1 MPPLTSLTPPT
12 LPTVN
17 LAPKTESQQVEADA
31 AALRAD
37 LDLLQQML
45 GETLV
50 RQVGPHLLALV
61 EEVRGLAASFR
72 ESPDPAT
79 ARRLDEVLAGLD
91 LDTTSALVRAFTAYF
106 HLANV
111 VEQVHRIDLLSGA
124 ARRGWLEGAVDRIRS
139 AAVPAS
145 EVEDVVRR
153 LELRPVLTAH
163 PTEAVSWSILSK
175 LAAIAGLLEQ
185 RRDPRVH
192 AGEVAEIDQR
202 IREIIE
208 LLWLTDEL
216 RRERPKPVDEAR
228 QAIYYLLAL
237 FDVVGDLCGPV
248 DRQLARLG
256 VVPVPTAA
264 PIRFGTWAG
273 GDRDGN
279 PNVTPGVTLEVLAL
293 QHDWGLSR
301 LVTAVEELGR
311 ELSVSTSVVAVS
323 PALEDSLGAD
333 AAALPQVQARYGGP
347 DTAEPYRLKCRFIG
361 RRLANTRE
369 RLLQGTEHVP
379 GRDYRGPGDLLDE
392 LVLMSDSLTAHGG
405 ELIAAGVLD
414 RLIRRVAA
422 FGFGMAVLDLREHAA
437 RHHEAV
443 AELPGFSPSYAAL
456 DRPSRTALL
465 SAALADPTPRTGPE
479 SAATGDGPLAVLTAA
494 SAALDRFGDGV
505 IESYIVSETE
515 GADDILAAVVL
526 GREAGL
532 IDPAAGR
539 ARLGLVPLFETL
551 DGIRAAGDTL
561 EALLSDPAYRRVVSL
576 RGDLQEVML
585 GYSDSSKL
593 AGITTGQW
601 ELQRAARRLHDCAAR
616 HGVRLRIFYGRGG
629 TIGRG
634 GGPTGDAILAQP
646 FGTIDAGIKVTEQGE
661 VISDKYALPGLA
673 RSNLEI
679 ALAATLEGSL
689 LHRRPRHDRET
700 LQRWTAAM
708 DAISVAAFT
717 AYRSLVE
724 DPGLMEYFLACAP
737 VAELEALQLG
747 SRPAR
752 RPGWERRGLE
762 SLRAI
767 PWVFGWTQTRQVVP
781 GWYGVGSGLAA
792 ARGEGRE
799 RELAEMY
806 REWRFFRTFISN
818 VEMTLAKTDLDVAAR
833 YVERLVP
840 PALWP
845 IFEQIS
851 AEFRRTVHAVLDLTG
866 GPGLLEANRTLKQTL
881 EVRDTYLAPIH
892 LIQVSLLARRRANPG
907 DPALERAL
915 LLTLNGIATGL
926 RNTG

>member
-1 MPPLTSLTPPT
+1 M
-12 LPTVN
+12 
-17 LAPKTESQQVEADA
+17 EADA

-37 LDLLQQML
+37 LDYLQQML

-72 ESPDPAT
+72 ERPDPAT

-91 LDTTSALVRAFTAYF
+91 LDTTIALVRAFTAYF

-111 VEQVHRIDLLSGA
+111 VEQVHRVDLLSGVT
-124 ARRGWLEGAVDRIRS
+124 RRGWLEAAVDRICS
-139 AAVPAS
+139 AAAPAS

-153 LELRPVLTAH
+153 LEVRPVLTAH
-163 PTEAVSWSILSK
+163 PTEAVGWSILSK
-175 LAAIAGLLEQ
+175 LSAIAGLLEE
-185 RRDPRVH
+185 RRDPRAT
-192 AGEVAEIDQR
+192 AGDGAEIDRR
-202 IREIIE
+202 ISETIE
-208 LLWLTDEL
+208 LMWQTDEL
-216 RRERPKPVDEAR
+216 RRARPTPVDEAR
-228 QAIYYLLAL
+228 QAIYYLLSL
-237 FDVVGDLCGPV
+237 FDVVGDLCGSV

-256 VVPVPTAA
+256 FVPAPTAA

-279 PNVTPGVTLEVLAL
+279 PSVTPGVTLEVLAL

-301 LVTAVEELGR
+301 LITAVEELGT
-311 ELSVSTSVVAVS
+311 ELSVSTTVVAVS
-323 PALEDSLGAD
+323 PALESSLQAD
-333 AAALPQVQARYGGP
+333 AVALPDVQSRYGKL
-347 DTAEPYRLKCRFIG
+347 DAAEPYRLKCRFIG
-361 RRLANTRE
+361 RRLANTRD
-369 RLLQGTEHVP
+369 RLLQGTEHLP
-379 GRDYRGPGDLLDE
+379 GRDYQGSGDLLDE
-392 LVLMSDSLTAHGG
+392 LVLMRDSLAAHGG
-405 ELIAAGVLD
+405 ELIASGVLD

-422 FGFGMAVLDLREHAA
+422 FGFGMAVLDLREHAG

-443 AELPGFSPSYAAL
+443 AGLSGFPPSYTAL
-456 DRPSRTALL
+456 DRPSRTGLL
-465 SAALADPTPRTGPE
+465 AAVLAEPAPRPGAGAP
-479 SAATGDGPLAVLTAA
+479 ATGDGPLAVLTAA
-494 SAALDRFGDGV
+494 AAALDRFGDGV

-515 GADDILAAVVL
+515 GADDILAAML
-526 GREAGL
+526 LSREAGL
-532 IDPAAGR
+532 IDLAAGR

-551 DGIRAAGDTL
+551 AGIRAGGDIL
-561 EALLSDPAYRRVVSL
+561 EALLSDPSYRRVVSL

-601 ELQRAARRLHDCAAR
+601 ELQRAARRLQDCATR

-634 GGPTGDAILAQP
+634 GGPTGEAILAQP
-646 FGTIDAGIKVTEQGE
+646 FGTIDAAIKVTEQGE

-708 DAISVAAFT
+708 EAISGAAYE
-717 AYRSLVE
+717 AYRGLVE
-724 DPGLMEYFLACAP
+724 HPGLMEYFLASTP

-752 RPGWERRGLE
+752 RPGWERQGLE

-792 ARGEGRE
+792 ARREGRA
-799 RELAEMY
+799 RELEEMH

-840 PALWP
+840 PSLWP
-845 IFEQIS
+845 IFEQIK
-851 AEFRRTVHAVLDLTG
+851 AEFGRTVAAVLDLTG
-866 GPGLLEANRTLKQTL
+866 GPGLLEANCTLKQTL
-881 EVRDTYLAPIH
+881 EVRDTYLTPIH
-892 LIQVSLLARRRANPG
+892 LIQVSLLARRRAGPG